1 MVIETGFTIAWN
13 DDTPYNNSE
22 IFKLI
27 ETGGGCDGDGGADG
41 GSDGSADGSADG
53 GADGSTGGE
62 SMFILGLFLVC
73 MFF

>member
-41 GSDGSADGSADG
+41 VSNGSADGSADG
-53 GADGSTGGE
+53 GADGSAD
-62 SMFILGLFLVC
+62 FRAILGLFLIC